1 MKAKVQLTAGIVS
14 LIALLVYTLAHTG
27 SLLSQYVS
35 PGYIGYIAALGI
47 EVSIVSLSLRIGD
60 LRKSQQSIKFF
71 LFVLVSTVVV
81 SAIANVSEGFA
92 TMYQEHLTLEN
103 VRQLDLVQSVIG
115 VTATGLISLIVL
127 ALSEIVGTD
136 VTTAVKVSEKE
147 RNRKVSLSTADSENV
162 TPDVTDSAGFET
174 TPEQAEKARQAKLL
188 QDSVTRAQRLDSIV
202 TTLSVNPGMDVTDL
216 ASQVG
221 VSRQTVYRDFAELET
236 TGRLHK
242 NGAGWGVTL

>member
-60 LRKSQQSIKFF
+60 LRKSQQSIRFF
-71 LFVLVSTVVV
+71 LFVLVSTVIV
-81 SAIANVSEGFA
+81 SAIANISEGFY
-92 TMYQEHLTLEN
+92 TMYHEHLTFETIGK
-103 VRQLDLVQSVIG
+103 LDLVQSIIG

-136 VTTAVKVSEKE
+136 VTQTVKQVEKE
-147 RNRKVSLSTADSENV
+147 KREKVSLSSSVTPENV
-162 TPDVTDSAGFET
+162 TLEA
-174 TPEQAEKARQAKLL
+174 TPEQAEKAREAKAL
-188 QDSVTRAQRLDSIV
+188 QDNITRSQRLESIV
-202 TTLSVNPGMDVTDL
+202 TTLSLNPQMDVTDL

-221 VSRQTVYRDFAELET
+221 VSRQTVYRDINELET
-236 TGRLHK
+236 AGRLHK
-242 NGAGWGVTL
+242 NGNGWEVK